1 MPGEMLAIVFV
12 RDGVIPAGGEEVAAE
27 VVAGSAGQ
35 VLVCGTGAAE
45 AASELA
51 ARPFTGEVLW
61 LSSDSEGFRP
71 GELAAHLSVVPE
83 VVAASVVLLPGSP
96 DGRDLA
102 PRLAHA
108 LQRPLLAG
116 AIRVTDRQAWVAR
129 SGGREIHEVA
139 IDHGC
144 VATLIPGSRG
154 VEGDTTTDTT
164 TDATTGAETPAS
176 ATIRATVTNG
186 AVTNSTVTNSA
197 SIDCEVTEVLGPDV
211 TTMDLTEAPR
221 IMGGGAGLDSPERF
235 EHLTEIATALGASV
249 GATRVITDRGWL
261 PHQRQIGTTGC
272 VINPDLYLAFGISG
286 AVQHTAGLGQPEHIV
301 SVNTDPHCPMMQL
314 ADLAIVSDANL
325 VVEELRS
332 RLVNG
337 AGVSGDGQRGAA

>member
-1 MPGEMLAIVFV
+1 MPGDMLAIVFV
-12 RDGVIPAGGEEVAAE
+12 RDGVIPAGGDE
-27 VVAGSAGQ
+27 VVAECSGR
-35 VLVCGTGAAE
+35 VLVCGSGARE
-45 AASELA
+45 AAATLSAQVLA
-51 ARPFTGEVLW
+51 AQQGRVTWLDTATGGDHAA
-61 LSSDSEGFRP
+61 SSGFRP
-71 GELAAHLSVVPE
+71 GGLAALLSTLPE
-83 VVAASVVLLPGSP
+83 VAGASVLVLPGSP

-108 LQRPLLAG
+108 LHRPLLAG
-116 AIRVTDRQAWVAR
+116 AIRVTEHQAWVAR
-129 SGGREIHEVA
+129 SGGREIHEVTA
-139 IDHGC
+139 TTGGDHGF

-154 VEGDTTTDTT
+154 AEVANHDVE
-164 TDATTGAETPAS
+164 PARTADGHHGS
-176 ATIRATVTNG
+176 ATHPATSPAPDHHTLGHGGV
-186 AVTNSTVTNSA
+186 
-197 SIDCEVTEVLGPDV
+197 DCEVVEVLGPDV

-272 VINPDLYLAFGISG
+272 VIDPDLYLAFGISG

-325 VVEELRS
+325 VVEELRA
-332 RLVNG
+332 RLVDRNRE
-337 AGVSGDGQRGAA
+337 RGAA